1 MLTVEAFTEAYIK
14 TKHGGKAWPGEE
26 ADRRGLTA
34 QFRATFAALGPVALP
49 SPDRAEELCRAYHE
63 RAADMDGHMVGRWQY
78 HGPES
83 QAICTEAME
92 RALASL
98 GAPPTSPTVAP
109 PEVFAGASV
118 EELVVQ
124 YLMAGDPGLDPGV
137 ARSMVSGPR
146 RAGVAAVLARLK
158 VTLVAPEFLR
168 RIPLYTKH
176 GPGGKGDPG
185 ICDAACVKCEAER
198 IIARPTAGVPVTP
211 ERK

>member
-1 MLTVEAFTEAYIK
+1 MTPHARHLREMR
-14 TKHGGKAWPGEE
+14 
-26 ADRRGLTA
+26 ADRPEPPP
-34 QFRATFAALGPVALP
+34 AARP
-49 SPDRAEELCRAYHE
+49 
-63 RAADMDGHMVGRWQY
+63 
-78 HGPES
+78 
-83 QAICTEAME
+83 
-92 RALASL
+92 
-98 GAPPTSPTVAP
+98 
-109 PEVFAGASV
+109 VFAGVSV

-198 IIARPTAGVPVTP
+198 IIARLTAGVPVTP